1 MSTENSAQPD
11 TPAAG
16 GGKKTILVA
25 AVVAVLAGGGGA
37 FLAAPVMAKKVAA
50 EIKATTPAD
59 GEHAEEKPEAPGVSH
74 SVENLVLNPANSGG
88 MRFLM
93 VSVAF
98 DLKDAAAAETLKARD
113 AEVRDALIQ
122 LMGAKTVEELANPGT
137 REALKAEILA
147 SVGALLDKGAVRRIY
162 LPQFVIQ

>member
-11 TPAAG
+11 TSAAG
-16 GGKKTILVA
+16 GGKKTILIAAIV
-25 AVVAVLAGGGGA
+25 AVVAGGGGA

-50 EIKATTPAD
+50 EIKASAPAD
-59 GEHAEEKPEAPGVSH
+59 GADTEDAPEAPGVSH
-74 SVENLVLNPANSGG
+74 SVDNLVLNPANSGG

-113 AEVRDALIQ
+113 AEVRDALIH
-122 LMGAKTVEELANPGT
+122 LLGGKTVEELAAPGN
-137 REALKAEILA
+137 RDALKAEILA
-147 SVGALLDKGAVRRIY
+147 SVASLMDEGAVRRIY